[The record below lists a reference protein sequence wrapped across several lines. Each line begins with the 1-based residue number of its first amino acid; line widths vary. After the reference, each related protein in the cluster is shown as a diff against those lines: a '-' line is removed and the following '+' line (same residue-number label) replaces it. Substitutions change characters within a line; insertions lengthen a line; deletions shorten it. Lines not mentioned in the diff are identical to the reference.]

1 MQLYLND
8 GIVKVKLDFSFVG
21 DSMNENDSI
30 ERIKLVL
37 YIPKSP
43 PAKSISL
50 DIYHTLCYYNR
61 KY

>member
-50 DIYHTLCYYNR
+50 DIHHTLCYYNR